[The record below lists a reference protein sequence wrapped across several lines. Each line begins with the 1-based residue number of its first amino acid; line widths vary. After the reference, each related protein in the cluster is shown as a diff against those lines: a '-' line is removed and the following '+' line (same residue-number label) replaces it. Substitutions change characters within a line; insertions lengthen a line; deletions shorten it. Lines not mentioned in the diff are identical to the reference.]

1 MQANTPPPSHT
12 PTQPTVSLG
21 MPVYNGANFL
31 AATLDSLLA
40 QTYRD
45 FELIICD
52 NASTDET
59 EAIARD
65 YAARDTRVRYQRNET
80 NIGGSANYN
89 LTFEL
94 ARGRYFK
101 WAAHD
106 DLCAPTFLERC
117 VAALEDD
124 PDVVLA
130 YTQARAIDSAGHIV
144 KDYPG
149 KRHFGDAQARARFYE
164 FVLDPHPVVAV
175 FGLMRRSVLAQTRL
189 IGKYTGS
196 DRPLLSELSL
206 LGKFYEVPE
215 PLFFYRFHEGQSW
228 GGNKSQQSQ
237 QAWYDPRRA
246 GKVTFPQWRL
256 LREHLRSIERSP
268 VGLKDRVSCYL
279 YMGYWM
285 RKNWRRLG
293 NDLLLREN

>member
-1 MQANTPPPSHT
+1 MSD
-12 PTQPTVSLG
+12 QPTVSLG
-21 MPVYNGANFL
+21 MPVYNGENFL

-40 QTYRD
+40 QTYTD

-52 NASTDET
+52 NASTDGT
-59 EAIARD
+59 AAIGRA
-65 YAARDTRVRYQRNET
+65 YAARDGRIRYLRNER
-80 NIGGSANYN
+80 NIGASANYN
-89 LTFEL
+89 LSFDL

-117 VAALEDD
+117 VEALERDHE
-124 PDVVLA
+124 VVLA
-130 YTQARAIDSAGHIV
+130 YTQARAIDSAGETV
-144 KDYPG
+144 KVYPG
-149 KRHFGDAQARARFYE
+149 KHHFGDPQARVRFYE

-175 FGLMRRSVLAQTRL
+175 FGVMRRAVLAQTRL
-189 IGKYTGS
+189 IGGYTGS

-215 PLFFYRFHEGQSW
+215 QLFFYRFHEAQSW
-228 GGNKSQQSQ
+228 GGNKSQQAQ

-246 GKVTFPQWRL
+246 GKLTFPQWRL

-268 VGLKDRVSCYL
+268 VSLKDRLSCYL

-285 RKNWRRLG
+285 RKNWRRLS
-293 NDLLLREN
+293 NALLLREG